1 MKDDDQR
8 LIAECLQGRTEAFG
22 ELVRRYQNRLYN
34 SVYRFVGNADDA
46 HDVVQDAFLS
56 AYQSLAAFKGG
67 AQFFTW
73 MYRIAVNTAITLKR
87 RRKVVLR
94 LHAAGPDGE
103 PAMEPADRS
112 ESARPEYAA
121 EMAEEEKKVHE
132 ALARLTEEHRA
143 VVIMKDL
150 DGMKYEE
157 IAEVLDVPV
166 GTIRSRIHRARTEL
180 RQFLESE

>member
-1 MKDDDQR
+1 VKDDDQR

-22 ELVRRYQNRLYN
+22 ELVRRYQDRLYN
-34 SVYRFVGNADDA
+34 SVFRLVGNPDDA
-46 HDVVQDAFLS
+46 YDVVQDAFLS

-73 MYRIAVNTAITLKR
+73 MYRIAVNTAITHKR
-87 RRKVVLR
+87 KRKVVLR

-103 PAMEPADRS
+103 PAMDPPDPS
-112 ESARPEYAA
+112 ESNRPDYAA
-121 EMAEEEKKVHE
+121 EMAEEEKKVHA
-132 ALARLTEEHRA
+132 ALAQLTDEHRT
-143 VVIMKDL
+143 VLVMKDL

-180 RQFLESE
+180 RQFLDPE